1 MVSKS
6 CEIRLKLERHYA
18 GTLDCLW
25 SPVCTKSTSSALC
38 LFLFLALMG
47 SSAAAPTLAPT
58 LTPTAV
64 LCLSLHQL
72 SELSRCACKCGSHQP
87 AGLLNH
93 PGCAG
98 RLQALKCPVSCS
110 SSLSSDK
117 PLITLFIWYLPGSFP
132 VLLHLL
138 PSAQPIM
145 GRCKNFSFGSQI

>member
-47 SSAAAPTLAPT
+47 SSAAAPT

-145 GRCKNFSFGSQI
+145 GRCQNFSFGSQI